1 MSHRRFSTV
10 FSTLVHAYDEY
21 KHITGG
27 NPTIWARFHE
37 RLFRPYAH
45 PCDHDGHMAM
55 PSTGL
60 DGSNWFGVNIPGGCW
75 VPAFARF
82 QELSLSPW
90 ARPLGPDGQVTI
102 TLHVL
107 RPRRFQCAWFG
118 AKPPC
123 GCWISASARFQG
135 PSWCPWVCTCWHDGH
150 MTMTVHI
157 YKPRQCQWTEFGV
170 NRTSGCCVPAS
181 ARYQGRCYTRG
192 HAYSASMC
200 KWPWCFISTGQ
211 DDFNE
216 LHLEWIRS
224 VVADLL

>member
-10 FSTLVHAYDEY
+10 FSTLVHAYNEY

-37 RLFRPYAH
+37 RLFRQYAH
-45 PCDHDGHMAM
+45 PCDHDWHMAM

-123 GCWISASARFQG
+123 AWLLNFSVRKIPGALVMPMGMPMLAR
-135 PSWCPWVCTCWHDGH
+135 WTYDHDGAH
-150 MTMTVHI
+150 LQTKTMPMNIIWRESDQWLLRSGVCKI
-157 YKPRQCQWTEFGV
+157 PRALLHPWTRSFGLDV
-170 NRTSGCCVPAS
+170 
-181 ARYQGRCYTRG
+181 
-192 HAYSASMC
+192 
-200 KWPWCFISTGQ
+200 
-211 DDFNE
+211 
-216 LHLEWIRS
+216 
-224 VVADLL
+224 